1 MSDDDELCEDD
12 EPADIGVIVL
22 MLGLYLIVLA
32 FFILLN
38 AISED
43 SPDRQDLVVESVRE
57 GFDFREEGPGRG
69 SDPTEITA
77 PPAYEAIV
85 QSLDGALES
94 HLQVDE
100 YDVTGDSEK
109 VQMRLDIKRFFYPG
123 EVRIIPDMILFFEDL
138 AKTVQDRRAD
148 TSMRLQVMV
157 SGDESTLSN
166 DTPYDDFSLAGRR
179 STLFTRALIAE
190 GIEKSQISAGAFKAE
205 PSLILTFHIFDSEPK
220 EDAAEQL
227 HEVMDKLKERSD
239 SLGRGQ
245 GVGGSF

>member
-1 MSDDDELCEDD
+1 MSDDGPPAADEGGD
-12 EPADIGVIVL
+12 DIGVVVL

-43 SPDRQDLVVESVRE
+43 SPDRQELVVESVRE

-69 SDPTEITA
+69 SDPTDITA
-77 PPAYEAIV
+77 PPAYEAVI
-85 QSLDGALES
+85 QSLDGVLQS
-94 HLQVDE
+94 HLQVDQ

-109 VQMRLDIKRFFYPG
+109 VQMRLDIDRFFYPG

-138 AKTVQDRRAD
+138 AKTVQDRRAG

-157 SGDESTLSN
+157 SGDESTLN
-166 DTPYDDFSLAGRR
+166 ADTPYDDFSLAGRR

-190 GIEKSQISAGAFKAE
+190 GVDQKQISAGAFKAE
-205 PSLILTFHIFDSEPK
+205 PSLIMTFHIFEA
-220 EDAAEQL
+220 EATETTEQL
-227 HEVMDKLKERSD
+227 HEVMDKLKVRSD
-239 SLGRGQ
+239 NNNNRQ
-245 GVGGSF
+245 GGAF